1 MSRTLHELAD
11 AVRDA
16 GVSQAAGAAGAPA
29 TGAVW
34 PFRGLLLFP
43 ANASQLLPLEPAH
56 EWSKEWSTSQAR
68 EYYYNRRSGQSIWSE
83 HRKSKPISFRQSA
96 AALLRWDRRDG
107 RLPEAMLLEL
117 AAEISFDV
125 VVMDEIFSPELGAL
139 RGSAAIAIEPRN
151 SSAAISRVTKR
162 GRPVADAVD
171 KYALRLRTRRPWCRS
186 RRRSGLGSA
195 SAAALG
201 STGSRDFMGSTAMPG

>member
-1 MSRTLHELAD
+1 MPLCRARPAARSSRSPA
-11 AVRDA
+11 
-16 GVSQAAGAAGAPA
+16 SPGAA
-29 TGAVW
+29 
-34 PFRGLLLFP
+34 
-43 ANASQLLPLEPAH
+43 SC
-56 EWSKEWSTSQAR
+56 
-68 EYYYNRRSGQSIWSE
+68 SGIA
-83 HRKSKPISFRQSA
+83 SA
-96 AALLRWDRRDG
+96 AAPSAPSPSSAGARPKPAPSSTSARWR
-107 RLPEAMLLEL
+107 ATM
-117 AAEISFDV
+117 
-125 VVMDEIFSPELGAL
+125 